1 MANPRFTDKRPMFLH
16 KNEAFKDMVKG
27 RMAADIE
34 VALKTSAGMPVKTGA
49 MKSSTRHFRSPKGGF
64 RVEIDKAYAA
74 YQEAG
79 VRAGGGHRVKNY
91 TTPGTHSG
99 FFMRAI
105 DSVIKN
111 KRAYVKEAA
120 RATGV

>member
-1 MANPRFTDKRPMFLH
+1 MANPRFTDKRPAFMH
-16 KNEAFKDMVKG
+16 RNEALKDMIKG

-64 RVEIDKAYAA
+64 RVEIDKAYAS

-79 VRAGGGHRVKNY
+79 HRADGSHRVKNY
-91 TTPGTHSG
+91 TTPGTDSG
-99 FFMRAI
+99 FFVRAI

-111 KRAYVKEAA
+111 KRSYVHEAA
-120 RATGV
+120 RALNL